1 MELIMGE
8 LIDLGG
14 ASMGSQ
20 AGWQLVSVMASAM
33 ALGLFALFQNDQEN
47 DDDDS
52 NPGGGLMQPVSGA
65 A

>member
-1 MELIMGE
+1 MGE
-8 LIDLGG
+8 FIGAGG
-14 ASMGSQ
+14 ATAALPGGLGVIS
-20 AGWQLVSVMASAM
+20 ALVSVV
-33 ALGLFALFQNDQEN
+33 ALGLFALFQADKEN

>member
-1 MELIMGE
+1 LV
-8 LIDLGG
+8 GG
-14 ASMGSQ
+14 YGGVT
-20 AGWQLVSVMASAM
+20 AGLQNGYALASALISVL

>member
-1 MELIMGE
+1 MGE
-8 LIDLGG
+8 LVGG
-14 ASMGSQ
+14 YGGVT
-20 AGWQLVSVMASAM
+20 AGLQGGYALASALISVL

-52 NPGGGLMQPVSGA
+52 NPGGGLMQPVTGA